1 MKPRKFKRSHAVSEN
16 RCEDTCNGK
25 RCVLVNTHEGPH
37 ANYDTLWAYFKDGT
51 PSVSK
56 MTLSNPEEYK
66 EIK

>member
-1 MKPRKFKRSHAVSEN
+1 MKTRKFNGRSYAVSEH

-37 ANYDTLWAYFKDGT
+37 ANYDTIWAYFKDGT

-56 MTLSNPEEYK
+56 TSNPEAYK